1 MMCFGQKF
9 TWKDRQKF
17 RRKMLG
23 YFQDATEE
31 RLAAI
36 NAAIEYPTGV
46 GPYCSNAFI
55 IDIAPEILA

>member
-23 YFQDATEE
+23 YAKDATEQK
-31 RLAAI
+31 LAALD
-36 NAAIEYPTGV
+36 AAITKLDEQ
-46 GPYCSNAFI
+46 
-55 IDIAPEILA
+55 IARDEFLNESSED

>member
-36 NAAIEYPTGV
+36 NAAIGKLDEQ
-46 GPYCSNAFI
+46 
-55 IDIAPEILA
+55 IARDEFLNESKAEE

>member
-31 RLAAI
+31 RLASI
-36 NAAIEYPTGV
+36 NAAIGKLDEQ
-46 GPYCSNAFI
+46 
-55 IDIAPEILA
+55 IARDEFLNESKEEE

>member
-31 RLAAI
+31 RLASI
-36 NAAIEYPTGV
+36 NAAIGKLDEQ
-46 GPYCSNAFI
+46 
-55 IDIAPEILA
+55 IARDEFLNESKVEE

>member
-23 YFQDATEE
+23 FAKDATEQK
-31 RLAAI
+31 LAAI
-36 NAAIEYPTGV
+36 DAALSKLDEQ
-46 GPYCSNAFI
+46 
-55 IDIAPEILA
+55 IARDTFLEDSTDSE